1 MTRFWPMIFSWSR
14 SASEI
19 FSHLLSDQNVENWP
33 WSSVLH
39 ASSTNDEGQ
48 KTNRHKRL
56 SPHRDSFRDYTIM
69 QYENRLRLHAHPTK
83 IFRYFATI
91 KMKNKSGKWE
101 LYMTPNDFLRSIQPG
116 LKQPENLGLDK
127 FQILDEHAANKWIPE
142 VKDDSIFLKIEK
154 RGLLTY
160 SDYVLLTILLSIPER
175 NVRIS
180 FKLFDLNGDGD
191 VTIDE
196 LDTVFMAMTQ
206 GEVSMMNS
214 HLKSHFFGHR
224 LNKTLSIDEF
234 LKFLHALHIEIHT
247 DQFQNLL
254 KESSS
259 VISELDFAKVVLGL
273 RKSRSER
280 REILKRVKKK
290 FGQMDHGITLEEFLA
305 FFRFV
310 RDVSIMD
317 NALAFYYFT
326 GADISPKTMRHIAY
340 VVTGVKLSQHLT
352 DVIFCIFD
360 RNNDNIIQRKEFTD
374 MRRQW
379 MHPIPLRKNPKL
391 LSKMCIVCKCTW
403 KMLSAWNLR
412 EPHPRYLPLW

>member
-1 MTRFWPMIFSWSR
+1 MIFSWSR

-39 ASSTNDEGQ
+39 ASSTKDEGQ

-224 LNKTLSIDEF
+224 LNKTLSIEEF

-254 KESSS
+254 KES
-259 VISELDFAKVVLGL
+259 
-273 RKSRSER
+273 R
-280 REILKRVKKK
+280 
-290 FGQMDHGITLEEFLA
+290 
-305 FFRFV
+305 
-310 RDVSIMD
+310 
-317 NALAFYYFT
+317 
-326 GADISPKTMRHIAY
+326 
-340 VVTGVKLSQHLT
+340 
-352 DVIFCIFD
+352 
-360 RNNDNIIQRKEFTD
+360 
-374 MRRQW
+374 
-379 MHPIPLRKNPKL
+379 
-391 LSKMCIVCKCTW
+391 
-403 KMLSAWNLR
+403 
-412 EPHPRYLPLW
+412 